1 MPGGTA
7 KIPSVQPLKV
17 RGTPDKLSTAR
28 FLFLALLVCLLTLAV
43 FFRDFLQSGGN
54 LIAGDIGD
62 NRFIIAILEHWRA
75 VIQGQAPFTSPNFFW
90 PEEGVL
96 GYSESLFLLSL
107 PYIVSRSVGLD
118 YYLAFEIS
126 FIVFKAAGFLSMLW
140 FLRSV
145 VGASRPVA
153 LLGSVLFTLSN
164 LYFVSMGHAQLATVV
179 FTPLIAA
186 LACVSWREHG
196 SGRARTAYACG
207 MACGILMALVLFTSF
222 YVGWFTIFAG
232 ASFLLIAVLVQ
243 ILEPRSIAPLSEW
256 FQAAFAKRRL
266 IVATV
271 LAFIVAMIPFL
282 LTYLPVLKSTG
293 GRTFADSMGYSL
305 KPLDFLNVGSGN
317 WMWGRIL
324 KPLLAYPFAAGERM
338 MGWPPIILLLA
349 IGGGVV
355 SLIELLGK
363 HPADSPRLR
372 ARLLMLICSASFLCL
387 WVLPVRVGRWSLWWL
402 VFKVVPGSSAIRAPA
417 RLDIVLT
424 VLLIVSVSLS
434 LEQVRHWHGR
444 IGRLIFPVLACLL
457 VAEQINVTRTHGINR
472 LAEDALLA
480 RVKRPPVVCSSFFVT
495 TPADAHRS
503 FGSQMDAML
512 VARAASLP
520 TLNGYSGWFPPDW
533 NLLMF
538 DNDYI
543 SHVRKWV
550 LIKNIEH
557 GLCGLDLRDGSWS
570 ANLDLSEVYEPGE
583 VLDFRDGGNADHFEG
598 EGWGGLEP
606 GGSWTVGSHSVL
618 ILQLAAPPTSDL
630 TVSFEAHA
638 FTPPQRSPFEE
649 SLVVNGRVVTQ
660 WSVTERPPIIQR
672 QVQLPAELVRSRV
685 VRIEFIDHDP
695 RSPADFGLSMDT
707 RTLGL
712 SLHTLRV
719 DK

>member
-1 MPGGTA
+1 
-7 KIPSVQPLKV
+7 
-17 RGTPDKLSTAR
+17 
-28 FLFLALLVCLLTLAV
+28 
-43 FFRDFLQSGGN
+43 
-54 LIAGDIGD
+54 
-62 NRFIIAILEHWRA
+62 
-75 VIQGQAPFTSPNFFW
+75 
-90 PEEGVL
+90 
-96 GYSESLFLLSL
+96 
-107 PYIVSRSVGLD
+107 
-118 YYLAFEIS
+118 
-126 FIVFKAAGFLSMLW
+126 
-140 FLRSV
+140 
-145 VGASRPVA
+145 
-153 LLGSVLFTLSN
+153 
-164 LYFVSMGHAQLATVV
+164 
-179 FTPLIAA
+179 
-186 LACVSWREHG
+186 
-196 SGRARTAYACG
+196 
-207 MACGILMALVLFTSF
+207 
-222 YVGWFTIFAG
+222 
-232 ASFLLIAVLVQ
+232 
-243 ILEPRSIAPLSEW
+243 
-256 FQAAFAKRRL
+256 
-266 IVATV
+266 
-271 LAFIVAMIPFL
+271 
-282 LTYLPVLKSTG
+282 
-293 GRTFADSMGYSL
+293 
-305 KPLDFLNVGSGN
+305 
-317 WMWGRIL
+317 
-324 KPLLAYPFAAGERM
+324 
-338 MGWPPIILLLA
+338 
-349 IGGGVV
+349 
-355 SLIELLGK
+355 
-363 HPADSPRLR
+363 
-372 ARLLMLICSASFLCL
+372 
-387 WVLPVRVGRWSLWWL
+387 
-402 VFKVVPGSSAIRAPA
+402 
-417 RLDIVLT
+417 
-424 VLLIVSVSLS
+424 
-434 LEQVRHWHGR
+434 
-444 IGRLIFPVLACLL
+444 
-457 VAEQINVTRTHGINR
+457 
-472 LAEDALLA
+472 
-480 RVKRPPVVCSSFFVT
+480 
-495 TPADAHRS
+495 
-503 FGSQMDAML
+503 ML

-583 VLDFRDGGNADHFEG
+583 VLDFRDGGSADHFEG